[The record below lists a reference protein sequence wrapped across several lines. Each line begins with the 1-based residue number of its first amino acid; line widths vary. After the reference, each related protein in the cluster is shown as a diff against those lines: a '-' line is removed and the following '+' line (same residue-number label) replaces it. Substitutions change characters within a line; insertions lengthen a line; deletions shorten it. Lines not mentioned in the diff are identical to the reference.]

1 MSGRSLQLRA
11 VVASALA
18 ILLALVVGG
27 AVVDVLVAR
36 HLHRSLDRTLRQRAV
51 TIAQLSASAPALLTT
66 PGALDSPVGATQ
78 LSVEV
83 VDRHGRIVARSLALG
98 GRLLPTGSLVHTAI
112 ADGRGG
118 YADARLGGDEV
129 RIYAAPLADIGGP
142 AAGGAVV
149 VASSTHDLRATLAS
163 LHLFVVVAGLAGAAL
178 AAAAVAVLMRRALR
192 PLGRL
197 ADAASE
203 IERTGDPRLRL
214 PEPAAADEVGRL
226 AGTLNAMLGSLESAR
241 DAERRFLADA
251 SHELRT
257 PLTALRGNV
266 DYIAR
271 HGASPEVVDELQ
283 QDARRL
289 SELADDLLVL
299 SREEAAAPPP
309 PPEVVRLDELVRAA
323 AEGDPA
329 VQAVAS
335 GPIAVRGDRAALE
348 RALANLVE
356 NARRHGP
363 AGGRI
368 VVSAELADGAAR
380 MSVLDEGRG
389 LQPYEAARAFERFWR
404 RRAGGPGSGLGLSI
418 VRATAERHGGRAY
431 AEGARFTIELPA
443 LRDLSESP
451 ATTSGEETE
460 KGLP

>member
-51 TIAQLSASAPALLTT
+51 EIAQLSASAPALLTT
-66 PGALDSPVGATQ
+66 PGALDSPIGATQ

-83 VDRHGRIVARSLALG
+83 LDRHGRIVSRSLALG
-98 GRLLPTGSLVHTAI
+98 GRLLPTGPLVRSAI
-112 ADGRGG
+112 DRGNGG

-129 RIYAAPLADIGGP
+129 RVYAAPLADIGGP

-163 LHLFVVVAGLAGAAL
+163 LHLFVVVAGLAAAAL

-214 PEPAAADEVGRL
+214 PQPAAADEVGRL
-226 AGTLNAMLGSLESAR
+226 AGTLNAMLASLESAR

-271 HGASPEVVDELQ
+271 HGANRDVLAELQ
-283 QDARRL
+283 QDAARL
-289 SELADDLLVL
+289 AALADDLLVL
-299 SREEAAAPPP
+299 SREEAAPAPLD
-309 PPEVVRLDELVRAA
+309 EVRLDELVRAA

-329 VQAVAS
+329 VEADAS
-335 GPIAVRGDRAALE
+335 GPVLVRGDRAALE

-356 NARRHGP
+356 NARVHGP

-368 VVSAELADGAAR
+368 VVSAELADGLAR

-404 RRAGGPGSGLGLSI
+404 RGHGGPGSGLGLAI

-431 AEGARFTIELPA
+431 AEGARFTIELTA
-443 LRDLSESP
+443 LRDLSDSA
-451 ATTSGEETE
+451 ATKGGEEPE
-460 KGLP
+460 KGSP